1 MAIHPIEY
9 RYGTDEMKF
18 VWSEANRLDKLME
31 TEAALAMA
39 EADIGLIPKVSNSII
54 RRGTICPPPLK
65 AYQTNSQNH

>member
-9 RYGTDEMKF
+9 RYGTDEMKY
-18 VWSEANRLDKLME
+18 VWSEANRLNKLME

-54 RRGTICPPPLK
+54 RRGTICPPL
-65 AYQTNSQNH
+65 